1 MMGPWIIQ
9 LNLPWKPF
17 QFITEPH
24 PHPSLIPFFI
34 PNFGIL
40 EMLRIVIVSFRP
52 QLKMFAYVL
61 K

>member
-1 MMGPWIIQ
+1 MEPQINQ

-24 PHPSLIPFFI
+24 PRPSLIPFFI

-40 EMLRIVIVSFRP
+40 KMLRIVIVNFRP
-52 QLKMFAYVL
+52 QLKIFAYVL